1 MSKARVMVAL
11 HDSASVESLVN
22 LACHLS
28 QTMDADLVA
37 LYVVELPPV
46 TPLDAL
52 DESIDRSGKELL
64 AQAAR
69 MAGKLSMS
77 LSHVLL
83 RAREAGEAI
92 VGAAK
97 ERGADLLIIGHHKPH
112 PHPVGET
119 LLGGVVQYVAHHAPC
134 RVIVQIPAPE
144 HR

>member
-1 MSKARVMVAL
+1 MSRVQVMVAL

-28 QTMDADLVA
+28 QAMDADLVA

-52 DESIDRSGKELL
+52 DENIDRFGNELL
-64 AQAAR
+64 AHATR
-69 MAGKLSMS
+69 VAGKLSVS
-77 LSHVLL
+77 LTYELL

-97 ERGADLLIIGHHKPH
+97 ERGVELLIIGHHKPH
-112 PHPVGET
+112 RHPLGET
-119 LLGGVVQYVAHHAPC
+119 LLGGIVQYVAHHAPC

>member
-69 MAGKLSMS
+69 VAGKLSMS
-77 LSHVLL
+77 LSHELL
-83 RAREAGEAI
+83 RAREAGGAI

-112 PHPVGET
+112 PHPLGET
-119 LLGGVVQYVAHHAPC
+119 LLGGVVHYVAHHAPC